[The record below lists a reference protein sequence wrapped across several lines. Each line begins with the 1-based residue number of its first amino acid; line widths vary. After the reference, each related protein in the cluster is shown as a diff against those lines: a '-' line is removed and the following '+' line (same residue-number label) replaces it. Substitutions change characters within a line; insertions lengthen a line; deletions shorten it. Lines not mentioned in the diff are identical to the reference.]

1 MSVETQAPALVRP
14 PACEVRSRVFD
25 SARWA
30 GYRPRTDDIIIAT
43 YSKCGTTWTQ
53 RIVSML
59 LFGSEDTRAIWDA
72 SPWPD
77 ARFGGPIDELLAKM
91 EAQTHRRFF
100 KSHLP
105 LTALPLYESVKYV
118 HVARDGRDA
127 CMSLHNHI
135 ANFTQQGLAMLDQIS
150 KDDPKFGTPFPRGS
164 DDPRA
169 FFHTWLTEDLTGGGP
184 EVEFFGLERSF
195 WSARRRANVLLVH
208 YNDLKADREGEMRR
222 IARFLDID
230 VPESRWPALVEA
242 ASFEAMKREG
252 EALMPMAHFLWEGG
266 PSRFLHK
273 GTNGR
278 WRDVVS
284 EADLAR
290 YHEAV
295 AREFTPSLA
304 RWVEHGRRIA
314 GDPRTLPD

>member
-1 MSVETQAPALVRP
+1 MNAQTKTPSLVRP
-14 PACEVRSRVFD
+14 PLCEVRSRVFD

-30 GYRPRTDDIIIAT
+30 GYRPRADDIVIAT

-59 LFGSEDTRAIWDA
+59 LFGSEDRRPIWDA

-77 ARFGGPIDELLAKM
+77 ARFGGPIDALFAKA
-91 EAQTHRRFF
+91 EEQTHRRFF

-105 LTALPLYESVKYV
+105 LSALPVSEEVKYV

-127 CMSLHNHI
+127 CMSLHNHVT
-135 ANFTQQGLAMLDQIS
+135 NFTQQGLAMLDEIS
-150 KDDPKFGTPFPRGS
+150 KGDAKFGTPYPRIS
-164 DDPRA
+164 EDPRA
-169 FFHTWLTEDLTGGGP
+169 FFPRWLTEDVSGGGA
-184 EVEFFGLERSF
+184 EVEFFGLERSY
-195 WSARRRANVLLVH
+195 WSERRRSNVLLVH

-222 IARFLDID
+222 IARFLAID
-230 VPESRWPALVEA
+230 VPESAWPGLASA
-242 ASFEAMKREG
+242 ASFEAMKRDG
-252 EALMPMAHFLWEGG
+252 EALMPLAHFLWEGG

-278 WRDVVS
+278 WRDVVADS
-284 EADLAR
+284 DLAL
-290 YHEAV
+290 YQTAV

-304 RWVEHGRRIA
+304 RWVEHGRAIA